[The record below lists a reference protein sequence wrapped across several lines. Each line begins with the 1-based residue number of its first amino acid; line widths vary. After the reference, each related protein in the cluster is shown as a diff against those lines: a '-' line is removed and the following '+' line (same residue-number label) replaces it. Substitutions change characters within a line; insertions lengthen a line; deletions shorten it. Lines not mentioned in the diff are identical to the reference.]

1 MTAVAPS
8 ALRLLVRLL
17 EAPIGR
23 TAQAWLEDND
33 QAALK
38 ALADAGAMTPCDD
51 VVPVM
56 CPACERHE
64 VSPLAAG
71 NSLRAL
77 CPECGYVPILNGS
90 LQVTVPDV
98 EWLLMRMRQA
108 LGIDA
113 RQNSQPL
120 VENVLWKIGDRPE
133 GKTRRRRILFAR
145 RLTDATTHKAILAAL
160 GDRVECDNG
169 IIVGTTPAQHY
180 PFSHLSLTYVHLA
193 ELFRWR
199 TGKLELDDG
208 LLAWCLKPAHLRSHV
223 RSAIFDEAFRTAII
237 DGEEFHFSATQA
249 QFWEQ
254 IHGLGGG
261 RAHKTT
267 LMAHTQSDQVGPR
280 ELFRHN
286 AEQMRA
292 YERLVE
298 HDDEGFY
305 WMKQT

>member
-1 MTAVAPS
+1 MSAVAPR
-8 ALRLLVRLL
+8 ALRLLARLL

-23 TAQAWLEDND
+23 MAQAWVEDDD

-38 ALADAGAMTPCDD
+38 ALVDAGAMKSCAD

-56 CPACERHE
+56 CPGCERHE
-64 VSPLAAG
+64 VAPQKEG
-71 NSLRAL
+71 KSLRAL
-77 CPECGYVPILNGS
+77 CPECGYVPIANDS
-90 LQVTVPDV
+90 IQVAVPNV

-108 LGIDA
+108 LGMDA
-113 RQNSQPL
+113 RQDSQLL

-133 GKTRRRRILFAR
+133 GKTRRRRFLFAR

-160 GDRVECDNG
+160 GDRVERDNG
-169 IIVGTTPAQHY
+169 IIVGTAPAQHY
-180 PFSHLSLTYVHLA
+180 PFSHLSLTYVHIT

-199 TGKLELDDG
+199 AGKLELDDE
-208 LLAWCLKPAHLRSHV
+208 LLAWCLKPAHLRSHL

-249 QFWEQ
+249 QFWVQ
-254 IHGLGGG
+254 LHGLGGAK
-261 RAHKTT
+261 AHKST
-267 LMAHTQSDQVGPR
+267 LMAYTKSDQVGPR

-305 WMKQT
+305 WMKPA

>member
-1 MTAVAPS
+1 MSVVTPR
-8 ALRLLVRLL
+8 ALRLLARLL

-23 TAQAWLEDND
+23 TARVWLEDDD

-38 ALADAGAMTPCDD
+38 ALVDAGAMKSCAD

-64 VSPLAAG
+64 VAPQAAG
-71 NSLRAL
+71 KALRAL
-77 CPECGYVPILNGS
+77 CPECGYVPIQNDS

-108 LGIDA
+108 LGMDT
-113 RQNSQPL
+113 RQDSQVL
-120 VENVLWKIGDRPE
+120 VENVLWKVGDRPE
-133 GKTRRRRILFAR
+133 GKSRRRRILFSR
-145 RLTDATTHKAILAAL
+145 RLTDVTTHKTILAAL
-160 GDRVECDNG
+160 GDRVERDNAV
-169 IIVGTTPAQHY
+169 IVGTAPAQHY

-199 TGKLELDDG
+199 AGKLELDDG
-208 LLAWCLKPAHLRSHV
+208 LLAWCLKPAHLRSHL

-254 IHGLGGG
+254 MHGLGGT

-298 HDDEGFY
+298 HNDEGFY
-305 WMKQT
+305 WMKQA

>member
-1 MTAVAPS
+1 MSAVAPR
-8 ALRLLVRLL
+8 ALKLLARLL

-23 TAQAWLEDND
+23 TAQAWLEHDD
-33 QAALK
+33 QSALK
-38 ALADAGAMTPCDD
+38 SLTDAGAMKTCND

-56 CPACERHE
+56 CPSCERHE
-64 VSPLAAG
+64 ISPLAAG
-71 NSLRAL
+71 KSLRAL
-77 CPECGYVPILNGS
+77 CPECGYVPIQNES
-90 LQVTVPDV
+90 IQVTVPDM

-108 LGIDA
+108 LGMDA
-113 RQNSQPL
+113 RQDSQLL

-145 RLTDATTHKAILAAL
+145 RLTDVTAHKAILAAL
-160 GDRVECDNG
+160 GDRVERDNG

-180 PFSHLSLTYVHLA
+180 PFSNLSLTYVHLA

-199 TGKLELDDG
+199 AGKLELDEG
-208 LLAWCLKPAHLRSHV
+208 LLAWCLKPAHLRSHL

-237 DGEEFHFSATQA
+237 DGEEFHFSVTQA

-254 IHGLGGG
+254 LHGLGGARG
-261 RAHKTT
+261 HKTT
-267 LMAHTQSDQVGPR
+267 LMAYTKSDQVGPR

-305 WMKQT
+305 WMKQA